1 MTGHLLNVQ
10 CLQVSYSFFFDANA
24 LKLVVTFLAPLV
36 IVDQTQTQILR
47 KGFMNKYLRILFVL
61 LIERNNVGSEQVQV
75 H

>member
-36 IVDQTQTQILR
+36 
-47 KGFMNKYLRILFVL
+47 L